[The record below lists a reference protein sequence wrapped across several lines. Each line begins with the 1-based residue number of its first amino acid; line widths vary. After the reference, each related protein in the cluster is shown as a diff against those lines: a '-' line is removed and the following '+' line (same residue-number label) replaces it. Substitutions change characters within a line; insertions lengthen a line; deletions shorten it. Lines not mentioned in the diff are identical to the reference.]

1 MHRLLRVSPAIT
13 LAILALSLPA
23 SAAKLDPN
31 VAHGKKVL
39 YVYNQTK
46 LEQARAANPPN
57 PTRLALIETQRAND
71 KRVIAFLESLGF
83 VVTGA
88 NESSSVDAAK
98 GEDLILISE
107 SVDALDVGA
116 KYRDV
121 PVPLITFE
129 NDLLPFL
136 GMTGQKNDVDTG
148 TKEKQRLVWLVNAP
162 HPLAAGLTPGFQ
174 NVLDDENVRMNW
186 GKPTPAAITIA
197 TIPGESDKAAIFA
210 YEKGATMNW
219 EFLAPA
225 RRVSFFLYSDTF
237 EHLRPEG
244 IALFRAALLWAV
256 SSPE

>member
-1 MHRLLRVSPAIT
+1 MLRMFRVCSLI
-13 LAILALSLPA
+13 ILALLAPCFSA

-46 LEQARAANPPN
+46 LEQVRVANPPN
-57 PTRLALIETQRAND
+57 PARLALIETQRTND
-71 KRVIAFLESLGF
+71 KKVIAFLESLGF

-88 NESSSVDAAK
+88 NEASPVDAAK
-98 GEDLILISE
+98 DKDLILISE

-136 GMTGQKNDVDTG
+136 EMTGQKNDVDTG
-148 TKEKQRLVWLVNAP
+148 TKEKQRLMWLLNAP
-162 HPLAAGLTPGFQ
+162 HPLAAGLAPGFQ

-197 TIPGESDKAAIFA
+197 TVPGEIDKAAIFA